1 MNPVDDTQYVT
12 QLAQI
17 STMQQMEEM
26 SYNAKSTYVASLVG
40 KYVAAAKFT
49 VSGELKKTEG
59 IVDKISLLDE
69 KFVIYVN
76 GESYN
81 MDEIMEIKTEP
92 ANNPDDS
99 GNKKPGED
107 KNPEEGSGK
116 A

>member
-1 MNPVDDTQYVT
+1 M
-12 QLAQI
+12 
-17 STMQQMEEM
+17 
-26 SYNAKSTYVASLVG
+26 ASLVG
-40 KYVAAAKFT
+40 IYVAAAKFT

-99 GNKKPGED
+99 GNTKPGED

>member
-1 MNPVDDTQYVT
+1 M
-12 QLAQI
+12 
-17 STMQQMEEM
+17 
-26 SYNAKSTYVASLVG
+26 
-40 KYVAAAKFT
+40 
-49 VSGELKKTEG
+49 
-59 IVDKISLLDE
+59 
-69 KFVIYVN
+69 IYVN